1 MRGEVTQKVGFLREA
16 RLANTATNNKIAQK
30 NNKKKFYHV

>member
-16 RLANTATNNKIAQK
+16 RLAKTATNNEVAHK
-30 NNKKKFYHV
+30 NNKKLFHG